1 MEFANPHEH
10 VLQMGLR
17 KGMRVADLGVGS
29 GRHAISAGRIVGEG
43 GRVYAVDVQED
54 VLIRLADDLLRLGIK
69 NVETIV
75 GDLEK
80 AGSTKL
86 KEQSVDAVILSN
98 VLFQIEHKD
107 RVMAEIKRILKPAGK
122 LLVVDW
128 AGSYGGIG
136 PHEDYV
142 FPEHSAEKMFID
154 AGFYKAKSFRAGAH
168 HYSILFTAP

>member
-17 KGMRVADLGVGS
+17 RGMRVADLGVGS
-29 GRHAISAGRIVGEG
+29 GRHAISASRIVGEG
-43 GRVYAVDVQED
+43 GRVYAVDIQED
-54 VLIRLADDLLRLGIK
+54 ILIRLKDDLLRFGIK
-69 NVETIV
+69 NVETV
-75 GDLEK
+75 WGDLEK

-86 KEQSVDAVILSN
+86 KEHSVDAIILSN

-107 RVMAEIKRILKPAGK
+107 RVLTEIKRILKPKGK

-128 AGSYGGIG
+128 AGSYGGVG
-136 PHEDYV
+136 PSEEHV
-142 FPEHSAEKMFID
+142 FSEQTAEKMFID
-154 AGFYKAKSFRAGAH
+154 AGFYKTKSFRGGAH